1 MAYSKEFK
9 DRMNKIESEARSI
22 LSALNSYKSKI
33 EDIQKES
40 ENSSGSIT
48 SALEYINNIK
58 GQVDS
63 QANEILNF
71 IEENPDL
78 TEDAQNLETD
88 IERIKAL
95 RNNIQVIY
103 KQIYGYDEKN
113 EAGEIVHQEGLKD
126 QLNKSYSELTN
137 KIQTIEKDSEAK
149 YSSYLENWNNSFV
162 SLKKAIEDLL
172 PAATSAGLA
181 SAYEAKQ
188 KTEEKSLKWGY
199 GWFVGI
205 IVSMIVIGASLLFPA
220 YAPQKGDYIA
230 FVSRLVLFAPLIWI
244 GIYQNKKINIS
255 KKIIEEYAHKAAVMK
270 TFDGLLKQIFKT
282 DKNGAYI
289 SSDAVRE
296 TLLMQTLETVGK
308 NPADCISDC
317 NKSDNPMIDIF
328 KMTLKQSKNGIS
340 PETINAIFNGIN
352 QNKIC
357 SSPIQNHETEK
368 PDQKQ

>member
-126 QLNKSYSELTN
+126 QLNKAYSELTN

-149 YSSYLENWNNSFV
+149 YSSY
-162 SLKKAIEDLL
+162 
-172 PAATSAGLA
+172 
-181 SAYEAKQ
+181 
-188 KTEEKSLKWGY
+188 
-199 GWFVGI
+199 
-205 IVSMIVIGASLLFPA
+205 
-220 YAPQKGDYIA
+220 
-230 FVSRLVLFAPLIWI
+230 
-244 GIYQNKKINIS
+244 
-255 KKIIEEYAHKAAVMK
+255 
-270 TFDGLLKQIFKT
+270 
-282 DKNGAYI
+282 
-289 SSDAVRE
+289 
-296 TLLMQTLETVGK
+296 
-308 NPADCISDC
+308 
-317 NKSDNPMIDIF
+317 
-328 KMTLKQSKNGIS
+328 
-340 PETINAIFNGIN
+340 
-352 QNKIC
+352 
-357 SSPIQNHETEK
+357 
-368 PDQKQ
+368 